1 MIQLNHQQKSKLMA
15 GILAALVVSAIG
27 GIWLTHFPQL
37 ALAERLESSSFVIQ
51 FGNLNMGSGEQNSS
65 SYNLTNTT
73 GQTAAGPFDG
83 LTKFLGSGFQ
93 YIYTIHTFG
102 FAISKLNIDFGTLVP
117 GTHSTDSNVL
127 KLDTKGAGG
136 YTVYAY
142 ELHPLRHTNGTDTIP
157 NTTCDAGDCTYL
169 VAKTWTTQTV
179 PGFGFNATGN
189 NVSSD
194 FISPN
199 YFRPFA
205 DQNAAQPMQPVMQG
219 SEIAQPEIATI
230 TYKAG
235 IAGDQEA
242 GVYQTAVVFIA
253 VPGY

>member
-1 MIQLNHQQKSKLMA
+1 V
-15 GILAALVVSAIG
+15 GW
-27 GIWLTHFPQL
+27 IWLTRFPQL
-37 ALAERLESSSFVIQ
+37 ATAERLQSSSFVVQ

-83 LTKFLGSGFQ
+83 LTKVLGSGFQ
-93 YIYTIHTFG
+93 YIYTIGTFS
-102 FAISKLNIDFGTLVP
+102 FSISKLNIDFGTLVP
-117 GTHSTDSNVL
+117 NAHSTDSNVL
-127 KLDTKGAGG
+127 TLNTKGAGG

-142 ELHPLRHTNGTDTIP
+142 ELHPLRHANGTTTIP
-157 NTTCDAGDCTYL
+157 NTTCDAADCTYT
-169 VAKTWTTQTV
+169 VAKTWTTQTI

-189 NVSSD
+189 HVTSD
-194 FISPN
+194 FISPS

-205 DQNAAQPMQPVMQG
+205 DQSASQAMQAVMQATD
-219 SEIAQPEIATI
+219 IAQQEQATI

-235 IAGDQEA
+235 ITGSQTAGN
-242 GVYQTAVVFIA
+242 YQTAVVFIA

>member
-1 MIQLNHQQKSKLMA
+1 MKLMSHLPKSSLRTVLA
-15 GILAALVVSAIG
+15 TGIVVSALAW
-27 GIWLTHFPQL
+27 IWATRFPQL
-37 ALAERLESSSFVIQ
+37 TLADRLQSPSFVVQ

-93 YIYTIHTFG
+93 YIYTIHTFR

-117 GTHSTDSNVL
+117 GAHTTDSNL
-127 KLDTKGAGG
+127 LILDTKGAGG

-142 ELHPLRHTNGTDTIP
+142 ELHPLRHSNGTITIP
-157 NTTCDAGDCTYL
+157 NTTCDAGDCTYSL
-169 VAKTWTTQTV
+169 AKTWTNQTV

-189 NVSSD
+189 NVTSD

-205 DQNAAQPMQPVMQG
+205 NQSAAEPMQPVMQA
-219 SEIAQPEIATI
+219 SDIAQEEYATI

-235 IAGDQEA
+235 ITGSQAEGN
-242 GVYQTAVVFIA
+242 YQTAIVFIA